1 MHMTTT
7 LAALLA
13 LCCDLCAPIRVPI
26 AWGDGEVT
34 KESKGQFAVESLRP
48 RNAEHKPVPLEYFE
62 YTAKKPQFAVDVAA
76 SHGVQSP
83 EKHFKANPIKPHT
96 IEAKPHFGVHH
107 ILQGDK
113 AAFQPFQK
121 FIKSVA
127 VPVSS
132 NYEVFH
138 PYKAEEPALQEIYR
152 DPVLTKIRD
161 DLENNKIR
169 LQNTVNK
176 AGESDITKDE
186 YLESPKQTDKKLF
199 PQANYPLE
207 FEIHKPQRRPVYYR
221 LSQKHSPRD
230 QILNKKLK
238 HPWNQ
243 NYVKIKPVHYYP
255 LQNHIRNLR
264 QHHAAKYDDEHNEYP
279 QVQDLQ
285 KHSTPSEGYDI
296 YEKGKQKYE
305 LLRNHVDESI
315 DKAVR
320 ENKPAAYHEP
330 ELKNDEDSGGEKD
343 VDDEEDEFVPIKNYA
358 QVRKTESIKHL
369 PREAALEDA
378 ETYEEIRNAPR
389 LREAVKSTKAQTVY
403 TEEGYEDSAYD
414 HAGEQKHASDHEGH
428 GGFLRQK
435 EVSGGKFK
443 IPTFVGN
450 HDDGEGSEYKD
461 QVVHSKKWK
470 NDDKDFNKNVDAE
483 NYTESEQ
490 EYSAEAIDS
499 EESNRNKRENNDK
512 SDTMDQYNYQNE
524 TAIRHAEDKGEV
536 VDEIPHINLS
546 SIFLNEKEMLEIAK
560 PKVENENDEIKDK
573 YPYYFNHLKSISK
586 NSPLRYAENFK
597 LIPKKSKGGTE
608 FYDSRSKLE
617 CPEVEDVDPI
627 SEKVNDSADANDNGA
642 GKKKENNKGEDLF
655 DTVQKQPRLKNLGD
669 KIDCFKVKYFGEN
682 PLDSPFFKEDLIMSP
697 EPVTIPNLPTYK
709 LDKLKEHRTQDAQ
722 ASAVVEK
729 IDELRNEGRTDV
741 FVLLDKLKNDQ
752 NQLYDSVA
760 TAHDQLRKSVKAHHN
775 SVTPKTEL
783 SQESNIYNDILDNIK
798 KQHKN
803 QLNTAKNY
811 SSTFDWIDELKHNQT
826 AGNETYVSYKNKE
839 DVTKAPQ
846 VLRKKRSTSFV
857 YEPYKIIRE
866 SQSQD
871 SKKTTTSSNIS
882 PLIKQMQ
889 SNRVVDRVT
898 RANQEPEKRR
908 ISKVYKDIG
917 KSDREKNTEM
927 GDEVI
932 SESSFVDVNIDER
945 RGEPRYEIKH
955 QNHKSEY
962 TPVGNKKAITLED
975 YRNQKNTGKNLTEI
989 NTAITMSPIQR
1000 TSRQRRPSSI
1010 SMFDVSEFL
1019 PIRSETQN
1027 VAASNTIRRTMTTIP
1042 PSNSKSTAS
1051 TIVTSDKSVEDDES
1065 GEEYEDYE
1073 DDEDEETEEQTLTT
1087 TTTTTQKP
1095 TLKRRRIV
1103 TTTVATHTER
1113 TTELSEP
1120 KLRLVTRFRGY
1131 NPDQH
1136 KKQMHS
1142 DHTEST
1148 EKQKLKEMPHRRDSS
1163 EIDALKYRE
1172 KKNKSSKSTI
1182 VTDTKK
1188 YGDDNDGM
1196 KEEELDAMI
1205 GVKHDIK
1212 EYMPEYEKQ
1221 NKQKYKDSSEED
1233 YEDSLENFDDD
1244 DEDNTNE
1251 EEAHDEEEEV
1261 ENNEKE
1267 NPIPTTPEPTKRTLV
1282 RTTDAPTP
1290 TVASHNTKIVLKP
1303 VISRKKIEIHKELPV
1318 DKTSP
1323 HVTQFKQDIKEVEVI
1338 KEVTPAPK
1346 RHLKKQKEAL
1356 ELYKDDRLAKE
1367 INNLGDVEVFKEN
1380 LDLENSPRHGG
1391 NYRSIEDVTESN
1403 PIANLQSKVPK
1414 DAVASQSE
1422 NTRHNIELDEYSP
1435 RRMHG
1440 GNLKSIGDIPKSRS
1454 NHNSKF
1460 TDPGSNTNSRNA
1472 MRSGNAQLDSRPS
1485 RGRNKFE
1492 RLEELTDDSYR
1503 EDYSKDENYKN
1514 VHNNRRGQAMHGGNY
1529 RSAKIVQADS
1539 EKSEENDYDIRV
1551 RPDKSQDAGKDPAVL
1566 LNSFAQAIPILTTTP
1581 AYILDPSKRMY
1592 YYVEA

>member
-642 GKKKENNKGEDLF
+642 
-655 DTVQKQPRLKNLGD
+655 
-669 KIDCFKVKYFGEN
+669 
-682 PLDSPFFKEDLIMSP
+682 
-697 EPVTIPNLPTYK
+697 
-709 LDKLKEHRTQDAQ
+709 
-722 ASAVVEK
+722 
-729 IDELRNEGRTDV
+729 
-741 FVLLDKLKNDQ
+741 
-752 NQLYDSVA
+752 
-760 TAHDQLRKSVKAHHN
+760 
-775 SVTPKTEL
+775 
-783 SQESNIYNDILDNIK
+783 
-798 KQHKN
+798 
-803 QLNTAKNY
+803 
-811 SSTFDWIDELKHNQT
+811 
-826 AGNETYVSYKNKE
+826 
-839 DVTKAPQ
+839 
-846 VLRKKRSTSFV
+846 
-857 YEPYKIIRE
+857 
-866 SQSQD
+866 
-871 SKKTTTSSNIS
+871 
-882 PLIKQMQ
+882 
-889 SNRVVDRVT
+889 
-898 RANQEPEKRR
+898 
-908 ISKVYKDIG
+908 
-917 KSDREKNTEM
+917 
-927 GDEVI
+927 
-932 SESSFVDVNIDER
+932 
-945 RGEPRYEIKH
+945 
-955 QNHKSEY
+955 
-962 TPVGNKKAITLED
+962 
-975 YRNQKNTGKNLTEI
+975 EI